1 MCILK
6 RFHRFRAVRFSVSGW
21 WTLTFS
27 QNMKN
32 FLILISFFVSGCS
45 FGLGEV
51 TTKGQDKIP
60 PNLFRKGPIEVG
72 KIREYLVHTR
82 EVTLHFYIDG
92 THEGKRISFLV
103 GFSRS
108 AELKSHA
115 YLRVKDGKTQTD
127 YRLDLGSKFVKA
139 LAQRVS
145 LKLPENSDTDPP
157 DSADAARLK
166 ADTFL
171 LKKLGPSRVR
181 ALRTLLNGNYS
192 RENPLE

>member
-82 EVTLHFYIDG
+82 EVTLH
-92 THEGKRISFLV
+92 
-103 GFSRS
+103 SRQ
-108 AELKSHA
+108 LF
-115 YLRVKDGKTQTD
+115 T
-127 YRLDLGSKFVKA
+127 
-139 LAQRVS
+139 
-145 LKLPENSDTDPP
+145 
-157 DSADAARLK
+157 
-166 ADTFL
+166 
-171 LKKLGPSRVR
+171 
-181 ALRTLLNGNYS
+181 
-192 RENPLE
+192 